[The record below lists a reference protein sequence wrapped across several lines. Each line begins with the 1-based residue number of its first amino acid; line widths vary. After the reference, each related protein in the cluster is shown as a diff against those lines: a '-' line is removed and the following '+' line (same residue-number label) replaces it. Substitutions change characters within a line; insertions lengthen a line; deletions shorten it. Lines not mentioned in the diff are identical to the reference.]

1 MTVVATPTDLLKVLS
16 SAQHP
21 YYQSSQHEETHE
33 NMASFLNEWKQYDID
48 YNRVV
53 RWDIR
58 SVNNDFSKA
67 EDMEPS
73 DIDYY
78 GPWGTQYVELAFV
91 APRKGHTFTQR
102 ILNIRPSDM
111 PALYAFLKKQWNYTQ
126 EMWNPLPTLE
136 YSPPVTP
143 QSRFLDK
150 VQAVVETHTLAS
162 HTEPTHVNNLVN
174 DKVHCAVR
182 DVLGVIDDSYVLL
195 ERPED
200 DTTPLDPGLDIAG
213 ELATTYFAQINN

>member
-1 MTVVATPTDLLKVLS
+1 MTVVATPTDLLKVMS
-16 SAQHP
+16 SAQHA
-21 YYQSSQHEETHE
+21 YTHCSQYEERHPS
-33 NMASFLNEWKQYDID
+33 MASFLQEWKQYDIE
-48 YNRVV
+48 YNRVI

-58 SVNNDFSKA
+58 AVTDDFPKA
-67 EDMEPS
+67 EDMDKS
-73 DIDYY
+73 DIEQF
-78 GPWGTQYVELAFV
+78 GQWGTQYVDLAFV

-102 ILNIRPSDM
+102 IQNIRPCDM
-111 PALYAFLKKQWNYTQ
+111 PALYAFLKRHWQYTQ
-126 EMWNPLPTLE
+126 ELWNPLPTLE
-136 YSPPVTP
+136 YTPPVTP